1 MGRDVFKGMS
11 RSMCKNS
18 VAVPKT
24 AEAPYGCACK
34 IGFWRIGRACSRRG
48 CIFYKKR
55 NEK

>member
-18 VAVPKT
+18 VPVPKT

-34 IGFWRIGRACSRRG
+34 IGVWRIGRACSRKG
-48 CIFYKKR
+48 CVFYKKEG
-55 NEK
+55 EK